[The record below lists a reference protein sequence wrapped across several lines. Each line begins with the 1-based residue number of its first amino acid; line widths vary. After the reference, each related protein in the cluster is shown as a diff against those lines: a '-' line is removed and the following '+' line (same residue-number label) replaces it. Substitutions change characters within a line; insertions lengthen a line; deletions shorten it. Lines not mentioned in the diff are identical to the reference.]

1 MDNNPQVTPAIH
13 SDHKVVS
20 DTKIVL
26 LALLMF
32 VFGSVFS
39 QMFTLDSLV
48 SLKGSSIES
57 QSSYTL
63 EGVNTETKE
72 TALIGG
78 MKTILLPSVTFDEVQ
93 SNISQARVSKSDEVS
108 QGGSTQGPTGDL
120 HYNCNFVDGT
130 AQLNVWFDS
139 SEPMIVV
146 VNGSGSV
153 IGTCTIASL

>member
-93 SNISQARVSKSDEVS
+93 SNISQARVSKNNEVS
-108 QGGSTQGPTGDL
+108 QNGSSQGPVVDL
-120 HYNCNFVDGT
+120 YYNCKYVDGT
-130 AQLNVWFDS
+130 SQTNVWFDADL
-139 SEPMIVV
+139 PMIVV
-146 VNGSGSV
+146 VNSSNVV
-153 IGTCTIASL
+153 IGTCTPAA